1 MDMLKSCVG
10 ILASLL
16 VAVVAPCI
24 CVKNSIILWCFS
36 AREQLKHHK
45 ATLMAK
51 QGRNMLLM

>member
-24 CVKNSIILWCFS
+24 CVKNSIILWCVS
-36 AREQLKHHK
+36 GGGQR
-45 ATLMAK
+45 
-51 QGRNMLLM
+51 